1 MFTLVIGHRYKPEMQ
16 RKTHVFR
23 CKKKKK
29 TTTNCQG
36 DSLQIT
42 VVVMNRLAFEIKPLS
57 CGLDLIYILNP
68 PLHVMSPTAALI
80 LKT

>member
-1 MFTLVIGHRYKPEMQ
+1 MFTLVIGHRYKPERQ

-23 CKKKKK
+23 CKKKK
-29 TTTNCQG
+29 NCQG